1 MRHGSAVPEAERFRN
16 ATTPSPRR
24 LFSRRTFAAVNLCL
38 ALLLPGGGT
47 EARAS
52 NWAAGWTRTP
62 SPVANWSHLAVS
74 SDAST
79 IAAIGWKEAAD
90 GEEAQRIVAVSE
102 DTGSTWRTRPL
113 PSTAAPYWVSHLAVS
128 GDGSL
133 LVVAGPVEIQAP
145 DGTSRQETSLVTSE
159 DHGATWNRLG
169 LPGETAQY
177 LAEGGMISS
186 LSVSR
191 DGRSILVAVAGFVCL
206 SQDRGRTWTI
216 IRRPEEFWMQWVAVS
231 GDGSTLAIAES
242 SQAMLLSRDSGRSW
256 SEHPLP
262 ELDLASALSGIRLNR
277 DGGGV
282 VALPQNGP
290 LLRSDDQGLNW
301 RTMNLP
307 ISPASWALSDAG
319 SRLLIAPPN
328 RQWHNHQP
336 LPLFFSADSGATWE
350 SVDLGWVPLVA
361 MSEDGSV
368 QVAAPDSGAILINGV
383 LFPPTLLGT
392 EQTGSVALVD
402 DATVTFRVDAT
413 GGALSYQWR
422 RNGVDLEDAPA
433 RMGTRTRELILT
445 ATSSADLGTYSVV
458 VSNLRGLL
466 ETPVGELKMTLPR
479 IVASAPGTPF
489 FASAGDPVPLTV
501 QVEGGEIGVE
511 WMRDGQSLGQRGS
524 WDRPGLQ
531 VLRLT
536 DVPGPAFGQFSVR
549 VRNPL
554 GEIVAPVAW
563 IGRAS
568 WARADAPAAAWR
580 AVAMSGTGDRI
591 VACTP
596 DQVLSSGDA
605 GRSWVSWTVPG
616 DDWSSV
622 AVGRESGSVVLGQ
635 GHGAHAPAQPTFGF
649 RSTDDGRTWTPW
661 NHDENGSE
669 WRTTSVASS
678 ADGQTLVI
686 TQEIPAWG
694 PWGLELQYGALR
706 FSHDGGQTWQGDT
719 VEVFIAYGMNSATC
733 SDDGR
738 GMAVVR
744 HDFFEGFKIKVSL
757 DGGATW
763 RSSVLPSSG
772 NPQVRMS
779 GDGRRLVAIAGRT
792 LYACDSDSLAWQP
805 LPAPEADWSAVALS
819 RDGQRICAAASGLA
833 SVAGL
838 IHQSDD
844 GGQTWRWSGSP
855 SANWTALACSADGER
870 VVGVSSQ
877 GLFLSPGPNTSGESP
892 VPMQATRSASGVR
905 FVWRGTPQRT
915 YRLLSTPSLDGRPW
929 RSAGAVVADADGYVF
944 LDEPAIG
951 HHGFWQAVGI
961 GE

>member
-1 MRHGSAVPEAERFRN
+1 VWVASILLAEKAAKAGSDW
-16 ATTPSPRR
+16 
-24 LFSRRTFAAVNLCL
+24 
-38 ALLLPGGGT
+38 
-47 EARAS
+47 AS
-52 NWAAGWTRTP
+52 GWTQCP
-62 SPVANWSHLAVS
+62 SPVANWSNLAVS

-79 IAAIGWKEAAD
+79 IVAMGWVDAAD

-102 DTGSTWRTRPL
+102 DTGSTWRSIPL
-113 PSTAAPYWVSHLAVS
+113 QPAAAPGWVSNLDVALS

-133 LVVAGPVEIQAP
+133 LVVAGPIEIQAP
-145 DGTSRQETSLVTSE
+145 DGTSRQETGLFTSE
-159 DHGATWNRLG
+159 DHGATWNHVS
-169 LPGETAQY
+169 LPDGTAQY
-177 LAEGGMISS
+177 LAEGGVISS

-206 SQDRGRTWTI
+206 SQDRGLTWRI
-216 IRRPEEFWMQWVAVS
+216 IRRPEGFWTQWVAVS

-262 ELDLASALSGIRLNR
+262 ELELPSALSGIRLNG

-282 VALPQNGP
+282 VAVSESG
-290 LLRSDDQGLNW
+290 LLLQSDDQGLNW
-301 RTMNLP
+301 RTVALP
-307 ISPASWALSDAG
+307 ISPVSWAVSDAG

-328 RQWHNHQP
+328 RQWPNHQP
-336 LPLFFSADSGATWE
+336 LPLFFSVDSGASWE

-392 EQTGSVALVD
+392 EQTGSAALVD
-402 DATVTFRVDAT
+402 GATVTFRVDAT

-445 ATSSADLGTYSVV
+445 AASSADLGLYSVV
-458 VSNLRGLL
+458 VSNVRGSVDA
-466 ETPVGELKMTLPR
+466 PVGELKMTLPR
-479 IVASAPGTPF
+479 IIASAPGTPF

-524 WDRPGLQ
+524 WDRPGLH
-531 VLRLT
+531 VLHLP
-536 DVPGPAFGQFSVR
+536 DVPSPAIGQFSVR

-554 GEIVAPVAW
+554 GEIAAPVAW

-596 DQVLSSGDA
+596 DRILSSADA
-605 GRSWVSWTVPG
+605 GRSWASWEVPG
-616 DDWSSV
+616 NDWSSV

-635 GHGAHAPAQPTFGF
+635 GHGAYAPAQPTFGF

-661 NHDENGSE
+661 NQEEEGSN

-678 ADGQTLVI
+678 ADGRTLVI
-686 TQEIPAWG
+686 TRETPASGWF
-694 PWGLELQYGALR
+694 GLKLQYGALR

-719 VEVFIAYGMNSATC
+719 DEIFIAYGMNSATC

-744 HDFFEGFKIKVSL
+744 HDFFEGFKIKISR
-757 DGGATW
+757 DGGVTW
-763 RSSVLPSSG
+763 RSSVLPGSG
-772 NPQVRMS
+772 FPQVRMS
-779 GDGRRLVAIAGRT
+779 GDGRRLVAIAGQN
-792 LYACDSDSLAWQP
+792 LYACDSDSLAWQR
-805 LPAPEADWSAVALS
+805 LPVPEADWSAVTLS
-819 RDGQRICAAASGLA
+819 RDGQRIFAAASGSA
-833 SVAGL
+833 SVAGI

-855 SANWTALACSADGER
+855 SANWTARACSADGER

-877 GLFLSPGPNTSGESP
+877 GIFLSPGPNTSVESA
-892 VPMQATRSASGVR
+892 VPMQATRSVSGVR

-915 YRLLSTPSLDGRPW
+915 YRLISTPSLYTRRW

-944 LDEPAIG
+944 LDDLAVG
-951 HHGFWQAVGI
+951 RQGFWQAVGI